1 MRFGHPSWCVE
12 WKPGVRVCTSRKEVQ
27 AQREPVEAVSK
38 QIISE
43 TTELSSDSVRVNVVL
58 ETSQGFT
65 SSLRNS
71 R

>member
-1 MRFGHPSWCVE
+1 MRFGYPSWCVE
-12 WKPGVRVCTSRKEVQ
+12 RKPGVRVCTSRKEVQ
-27 AQREPVEAVSK
+27 APREQVEAVSK
-38 QIISE
+38 QIMSE
-43 TTELSSDSVRVNVVL
+43 TKELSSDSLRVNVVL